1 MKYVKKPVVIDA
13 LRWTGKNLEEVE
25 QFAGMNLY
33 LNTVGEI
40 RIGTIEAQTA
50 EHLTVRGVM
59 TARIGDWIIRGIAG
73 EFYPCKSD
81 IFDASYSP
89 SVEVK

>member
-40 RIGTIEAQTA
+40 RIGTIE
-50 EHLTVRGVM
+50 GVM
-59 TARIGDWIIRGIAG
+59 TERIGDWIIRGIAG